1 MVESMKTRGD
11 CSLAKEMW
19 IHSGVMMRVPNIM
32 NNTAISEE
40 TSPNPWVYGISISA
54 SIAYEIYSN
63 SYRFEHLYPFQKHTL
78 IWLIMT
84 SPYNRGG
91 GSGWGSMR
99 ANMRHILNLYGNKSQ
114 S

>member
-1 MVESMKTRGD
+1 MGLLNTRQRVL
-11 CSLAKEMW
+11 CLNM
-19 IHSGVMMRVPNIM
+19 GVPKKLQTTERGAQTYVGLQPDG
-32 NNTAISEE
+32 
-40 TSPNPWVYGISISA
+40 TSSVYGISISA